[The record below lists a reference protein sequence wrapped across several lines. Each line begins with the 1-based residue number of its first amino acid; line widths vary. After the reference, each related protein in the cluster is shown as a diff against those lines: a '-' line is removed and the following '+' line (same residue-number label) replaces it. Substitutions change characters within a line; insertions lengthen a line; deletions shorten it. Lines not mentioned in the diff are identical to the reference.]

1 MPCQLFS
8 ERSIRTIMRVGS
20 RTTFWIYIQWIELV
34 IQVSHWLS
42 FSLIWLVDLDFN
54 LRSYRTDD
62 YVPRLFFESSRAQNF
77 NETWVVKL
85 SISSVDH
92 SPTNPTALL
101 NRSISFQ
108 LIMKSR
114 PNQPKEI
121 HFMVVR
127 APGSDFQVWIWP
139 LIWEVIENCT
149 NVRLPNDLWWPFF
162 LSWTIWPIC
171 IDSQQT
177 TLRRHTSL
185 YLYPAQQKLIEWLDQ
200 ETFIF
205 EFTFFNIINM
215 KTEKVDET
223 HVTKGVHRVG
233 GTDLE
238 LTSTTNFNFDSI
250 YS

>member
-1 MPCQLFS
+1 MTMFQDCFLNHP
-8 ERSIRTIMRVGS
+8 ERKTLTRHG
-20 RTTFWIYIQWIELV
+20 
-34 IQVSHWLS
+34 WL
-42 FSLIWLVDLDFN
+42 
-54 LRSYRTDD
+54 
-62 YVPRLFFESSRAQNF
+62 NF
-77 NETWVVKL
+77 Q
-85 SISSVDH
+85 S
-92 SPTNPTALL
+92 
-101 NRSISFQ
+101 
-108 LIMKSR
+108 
-114 PNQPKEI
+114 
-121 HFMVVR
+121 
-127 APGSDFQVWIWP
+127 
-139 LIWEVIENCT
+139 
-149 NVRLPNDLWWPFF
+149 VRLIILQQTQQHCSTDQSHSSSLWSQDQINQKKFILWLYEHPVVIF
-162 LSWTIWPIC
+162 SWTIWPIC

>member
-1 MPCQLFS
+1 MTMFQDCFLNHP
-8 ERSIRTIMRVGS
+8 ERKTLTRHGWLNFQSVRLIILQQTQQHCSTDQSHSSSLWSQDQINQKKFILWLYEHPV
-20 RTTFWIYIQWIELV
+20 V
-34 IQVSHWLS
+34 I
-42 FSLIWLVDLDFN
+42 FRYDFIWPHRD
-54 LRSYRTDD
+54 
-62 YVPRLFFESSRAQNF
+62 
-77 NETWVVKL
+77 VVKF
-85 SISSVDH
+85 H
-92 SPTNPTALL
+92 
-101 NRSISFQ
+101 
-108 LIMKSR
+108 
-114 PNQPKEI
+114 
-121 HFMVVR
+121 
-127 APGSDFQVWIWP
+127 
-139 LIWEVIENCT
+139 
-149 NVRLPNDLWWPFF
+149 DLWWPFF

-185 YLYPAQQKLIEWLDQ
+185 YLYPAQQKSIEWLDL

>member
-1 MPCQLFS
+1 MTMFQDCFLNHPERKTLTRHGWLNFQSVRLIILQQTQQHCSTDQSHSSSLWSQDQINQKKFILWLYEHPVVIFRYGYDPSYDRTSIQFWKTLS
-8 ERSIRTIMRVGS
+8 EFRLNGGIGW
-20 RTTFWIYIQWIELV
+20 FWGV
-34 IQVSHWLS
+34 
-42 FSLIWLVDLDFN
+42 F
-54 LRSYRTDD
+54 
-62 YVPRLFFESSRAQNF
+62 
-77 NETWVVKL
+77 
-85 SISSVDH
+85 
-92 SPTNPTALL
+92 
-101 NRSISFQ
+101 
-108 LIMKSR
+108 
-114 PNQPKEI
+114 
-121 HFMVVR
+121 
-127 APGSDFQVWIWP
+127 
-139 LIWEVIENCT
+139 ENCA
-149 NVRLPNDLWWPFF
+149 NIRLLNDLWWPFF

-238 LTSTTNFNFDSI
+238 LISTTNFNFDSI